1 MKGTFSPV
9 SSSIRW
15 LHARKRRSEFRQ
27 GSKYSSRILG
37 VCPDKEIEVFGSPR
51 LGMDGDGIAA
61 DDKILNAVFVER
73 GQEFFE
79 VLAEH
84 RVLVPSIDIASKK
97 VRRQHLT

>member
-1 MKGTFSPV
+1 
-9 SSSIRW
+9 
-15 LHARKRRSEFRQ
+15 
-27 GSKYSSRILG
+27 
-37 VCPDKEIEVFGSPR
+37 
-51 LGMDGDGIAA
+51 MDGDGIAA